1 MISTTTMT
9 TISKVMTRV
18 VRRLHRRKRRRVR
31 LLLLVLV
38 LLGRSVAAVAV
49 DVVLVL
55 VELLRHRRAATRKDR
70 TVGITQKPRLVR
82 GFCFCED
89 DG

>member
-1 MISTTTMT
+1 MISTTTRM
-9 TISKVMTRV
+9 TISKAMMRV
-18 VRRLHRRKRRRVR
+18 VRRLRRKRRRVK

-38 LLGRSVAAVAV
+38 LLGKSVAAVAV
-49 DVVLVL
+49 AVVLVL
-55 VELLRHRRAATRKDR
+55 VALLRHRQTATRKDR